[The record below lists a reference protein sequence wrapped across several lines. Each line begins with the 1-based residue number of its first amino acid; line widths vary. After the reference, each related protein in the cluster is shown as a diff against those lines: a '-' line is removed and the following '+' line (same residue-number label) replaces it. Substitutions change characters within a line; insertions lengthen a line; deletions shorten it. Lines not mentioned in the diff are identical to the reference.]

1 MFDFFSDLFDEIGK
15 NAFRY
20 QVDSGKK
27 IIVQGYKTIL
37 QINEENI
44 VLKLKNGEMS
54 ISGKNLKVNEFST
67 NTFIATGKIFKVEI
81 YGGDK
86 NEK

>member
-1 MFDFFSDLFDEIGK
+1 MFDFFNDLFDEITH
-15 NAFRY
+15 NSFRY

-27 IIVQGYKTIL
+27 IIVQGYKNIVHL
-37 QINEENI
+37 NEEKI
-44 VLKLKNGEMS
+44 VLKLKNGEMA
-54 ISGKNLKVNEFST
+54 ILGKQLKVVEFST
-67 NTFIATGKIFKVEI
+67 NTFIATGKIVTVEI